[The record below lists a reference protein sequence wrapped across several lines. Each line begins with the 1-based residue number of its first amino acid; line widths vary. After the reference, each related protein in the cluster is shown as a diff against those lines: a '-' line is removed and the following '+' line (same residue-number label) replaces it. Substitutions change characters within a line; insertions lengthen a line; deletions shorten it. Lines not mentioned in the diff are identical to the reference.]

1 MGYYVLKYSG
11 GRYGAV
17 AWFKTEDEA
26 QQEVLRIKRAGAWS
40 GMPPKIEKDKKN
52 PGGRWAHGTMSYRRP
67 PGSVEPMTNN
77 PISRRKARLILHEGQ
92 VRGHRLTERQ
102 RRFFGARASGYPMRN
117 AGPLYLNARRGRRRR
132 NPYHRNPGKGTNW
145 LLIGGLAVGA
155 FFLLPRLTASGGI
168 LSSLGIGTPAA
179 VPSGFTPVGSG
190 LYRAPNGTLYAR
202 NPSTGQ
208 MVPAPMGTTPTSA
221 EDLLTRAGISLI
233 PSVANNLASWIGSL
247 FSTQQTSTGAVDM
260 GSGIVGG
267 TSGGGGSVTSPDV
280 LSGAYIPPIEPMGTT
295 GPIDWGNL
303 FGGGSG
309 EPSFSLW
316 GSSPP
321 PLTDIPT
328 YPTYDLWNNQSFD
341 FDPTAYD
348 LPGMPPL
355 DYDVGLTVGGDYAVI
370 ANPDDWSGYFGL
382 GRRRR

>member
-1 MGYYVLKYSG
+1 M
-11 GRYGAV
+11 R
-17 AWFKTEDEA
+17 
-26 QQEVLRIKRAGAWS
+26 
-40 GMPPKIEKDKKN
+40 
-52 PGGRWAHGTMSYRRP
+52 
-67 PGSVEPMTNN
+67 
-77 PISRRKARLILHEGQ
+77 
-92 VRGHRLTERQ
+92 
-102 RRFFGARASGYPMRN
+102 RN
-117 AGPLYLNARRGRRRR
+117 AGPLYLNARRRRHRR

-179 VPSGFTPVGSG
+179 VPAGFTPVGSG

-208 MVPAPMGTTPTSA
+208 MVPAPVGTTPTSA

-233 PSVANNLASWIGSL
+233 PTVANNLASWIGSL

-280 LSGAYIPPIEPMGTT
+280 LSGAYIPPIEPIPDLGAT
-295 GPIDWGNL
+295 DWGSL

-309 EPSFSLW
+309 GYSLW
-316 GSSPP
+316 GSETP
-321 PLTDIPT
+321 PLTPLPT
-328 YPTYDLWNNQSFD
+328 YPTYDLGDYSLG

-348 LPGMPPL
+348 LPSLPPL
-355 DYDVGLTVGGDYAVI
+355 DYDVGLTVGGTDAVI
-370 ANPDDWSGYFGL
+370 ANPSDWSGYFGL
-382 GRRRR
+382 GRRR